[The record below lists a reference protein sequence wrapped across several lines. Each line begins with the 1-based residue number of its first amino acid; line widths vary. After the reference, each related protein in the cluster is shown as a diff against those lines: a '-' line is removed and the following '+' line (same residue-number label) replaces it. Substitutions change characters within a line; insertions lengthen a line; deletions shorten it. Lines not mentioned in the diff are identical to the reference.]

1 MTEINHVCPN
11 CQSINPIHN
20 HNEVWVEVES
30 CECCGNSTTIHIDYT
45 CPACGYIIDVTF
57 QENLR

>member
-57 QENLR
+57 